1 MGVRTDMTA
10 LENVGTTEVALSAV
24 GVCTPIGLTAL
35 ASHAALRAR
44 LDSFWLKQFVGGHG
58 EPIRVSQL
66 SLLEEYMPRPERMLA
81 MSAWAF
87 EDIALPMSI
96 GTGARTAMALA
107 LPDADG
113 SVIFDAGAFV
123 TQWTKMVRFRLPGA
137 PGPVRVFRQGRSAF
151 FFAVEHAVSLLTACE
166 CDAVLIGAVDSLCS
180 PDVLMRLD
188 NEGRLLRPAR
198 HGTIPGEGAAFVL
211 LERTRPRRAS
221 ETPVLGRILRV
232 STAREPRHFLQDAPN
247 TGQALSAVFRQLRS
261 RWAQRADILCTCETG
276 EPFWVAELSMA
287 YLRNVPL
294 MPEPFV
300 RTIAAASFGDLGAAA
315 GGVMLG
321 MGVHTLVRLRRPVG
335 SPPPLLLLCGSAD
348 QGYVGACLVQGTQ

>member
-1 MGVRTDMTA
+1 MTA
-10 LENVGTTEVALSAV
+10 LENAGTTVAISAV
-24 GVCTPIGLTAL
+24 GMCTPIGLTAL
-35 ASHAALRAR
+35 ASHAAMRAR
-44 LDSFWLKQFVGGHG
+44 LDSFWLKQLVGGHG

-87 EDIALPMSI
+87 EDVALPVSI
-96 GTGARTAMALA
+96 GTGARTAIALA
-107 LPDADG
+107 LPESDESIAFDAD
-113 SVIFDAGAFV
+113 AFV
-123 TQWTKMVRFRLPGA
+123 TQWTEMVKSRLPGA
-137 PGPVRVFRQGRSAF
+137 SRPVCVFRQGRSAF
-151 FFAVEHAVSLLTACE
+151 FFAVEHAISLLIACE

-180 PDVLMRLD
+180 SDVLMRLD
-188 NEGRLLRPAR
+188 DEGRLLRPAR

-211 LERTRPRRAS
+211 LERAKPRQAA
-221 ETPVLGRILRV
+221 ETLVLGRLIRV
-232 STAREPRHFLQDAPN
+232 STALEPFHFLQDAPN

-261 RWAQRADILCTCETG
+261 RWVQRADILFTCETG

-300 RTIAAASFGDLGAAA
+300 RTIAAAAFGDLGAAA
-315 GGVMLG
+315 GGVMFV
-321 MGVHTLVRLRRPVG
+321 MGVHTLARLRRPVG

-348 QGYVGACLVQGTQ
+348 RGHVGACLVQGVQ